1 MKIMI
6 AYDTCT
12 TVEFG
17 LDDVFPDDGR
27 EPRGAGKSASTD
39 RCTFGQYQI
48 ANIRGPTFF
57 ALHRC
62 DFLGNAQVQPRGSSM

>member
-1 MKIMI
+1 MNIMI
-6 AYDTCT
+6 AYETCT

-39 RCTFGQYQI
+39 RCTFG
-48 ANIRGPTFF
+48 
-57 ALHRC
+57 
-62 DFLGNAQVQPRGSSM
+62 